1 MMRRRDG
8 RVTSQPREATM
19 RFLFPA
25 VVTIGLGLLP
35 SSVALSQDTLKSVS
49 ISNLDMAAAPP
60 LSPELIRAVQ
70 DGLLEREIRPGP
82 RDGLY
87 GPKTAS
93 AIRTF
98 QERFGMKPSGQIDN
112 QLLFGLGLSQF
123 AANP

>member
-1 MMRRRDG
+1 
-8 RVTSQPREATM
+8 M
-19 RFLFPA
+19 RFVFPA
-25 VVTIGLGLLP
+25 VVAIGLGLLP
-35 SSVALSQDTLKSVS
+35 SSVALSQDASTSVS
-49 ISNLDMAAAPP
+49 ISDLDMAAAPP

-70 DGLLEREIRPGP
+70 DGLLEREIRAGP

>member
-1 MMRRRDG
+1 
-8 RVTSQPREATM
+8 M

-35 SSVALSQDTLKSVS
+35 SSVALSQDTPKSVS
-49 ISNLDMAAAPP
+49 ISNLDMAA
-60 LSPELIRAVQ
+60 SPELIRAVQ
-70 DGLLEREIRPGP
+70 DGLLEREIKPGP

-93 AIRTF
+93 AIRSF